1 MRKTSLLLGVVVLGL
16 LLSGLVR
23 AGAPDMASALVR
35 DTSERMLE
43 ALEAR
48 RSELETT
55 PGLIYGLVNEI
66 VVPNFDFERI
76 TQSAMGRN
84 WRKID
89 AGQRASMVTEFRQ
102 LLVRVYAKALLN
114 YSGQKIRYLPLRA
127 GRRAGEVTVH
137 TEVREAGGP
146 RIPVNYRL
154 YLKSGAWKVYD
165 ISIDGISLVANYRSS
180 FAAEIRR
187 KGVDSLIE
195 TLKARN
201 ADGSA

>member
-1 MRKTSLLLGVVVLGL
+1 
-16 LLSGLVR
+16 
-23 AGAPDMASALVR
+23 
-35 DTSERMLE
+35 
-43 ALEAR
+43 
-48 RSELETT
+48 
-55 PGLIYGLVNEI
+55 
-66 VVPNFDFERI
+66 
-76 TQSAMGRN
+76 
-84 WRKID
+84 
-89 AGQRASMVTEFRQ
+89 MVTEFRQ

-146 RIPVNYRL
+146 PIPVNYRL
-154 YLKSGAWKVYD
+154 YLKNGAWKVYD